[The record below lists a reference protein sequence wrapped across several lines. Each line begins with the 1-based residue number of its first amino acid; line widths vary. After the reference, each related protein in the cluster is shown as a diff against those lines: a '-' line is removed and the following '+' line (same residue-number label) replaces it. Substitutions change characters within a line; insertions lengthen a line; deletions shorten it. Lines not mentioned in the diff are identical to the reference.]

1 MKEVLPQTPF
11 QNFLSL
17 TLMRLTE
24 RMVEEIVSDMVERL
38 ILKKLIRLK
47 VSREELFSRIKEI
60 FIADLKVED
69 ELNEE
74 VKRLLAAHPE
84 ELKGVDYQRMFDLI
98 KKRLIRERG
107 LII

>member
-1 MKEVLPQTPF
+1 
-11 QNFLSL
+11 
-17 TLMRLTE
+17 MRL
-24 RMVEEIVSDMVERL
+24 MPKQVEKICSDMVERL
-38 ILKKLIRLK
+38 ISKRLVRLK
-47 VSREELFSRIKEI
+47 CTPEELKEWIKDI

-74 VKRLLAAHPE
+74 VKRLLETQPQA
-84 ELKGVDYQRMFDLI
+84 LKGVDYQKMFEMI